1 MANLIREQKLVD
13 TNKRA
18 LIKYVFI
25 SDGSAAANAV
35 LLDAS
40 TLKNALNANG
50 YIMTSNVNK
59 KTNYRTTVK
68 RVFGNATATGPGS
81 YYKLQWQG
89 DSNSEIITF
98 STTPF
103 DYDFASMG
111 DGAVISNPEANA
123 TGNILLTTTNIGT
136 GNTFTLFVDLRKDS
150 RDYDAGQTADPVAFN
165 RGPAAS

>member
-1 MANLIREQKLVD
+1 MANLIREQKLID

-25 SDGSAAANAV
+25 SDGTAAANTI
-35 LLDAS
+35 LIDAGS
-40 TLKNALNANG
+40 LKNALNANG
-50 YIMTSNVNK
+50 YIMTSGTDRK
-59 KTNYRTTVK
+59 SNYRTTIK
-68 RVFGNATATGPGS
+68 RIFGNATAAAGS

-89 DSNSEIITF
+89 DANSEIMTF
-98 STTPF
+98 SSTPF

-111 DGAVISNPEANA
+111 DVAVISNPEANA
-123 TGNILLTTTNIGT
+123 TGNILITTANIGT
-136 GNTFTLFVDLRKDS
+136 GNTFTLFIDLRKDS